1 MSADATIAAAA
12 SPAAARER
20 LFGDILT
27 LQEIRAARFLPGPL
41 DHALLD
47 RMALQGESLLRALAV
62 VDDSAPRIEDSGE
75 QPADPQLHRLEAKLD
90 VLTQLIAGIAANQG
104 QQDPLVALHWSAHG
118 AELDTDTVV
127 AAGSTGRFR
136 VSASDWLP
144 TPLLLPATVIAATRE
159 HENVTRIWLQF
170 GPLSPSYAEAL
181 ERHVFR
187 IHRREVAE
195 RRRR

>member
-1 MSADATIAAAA
+1 MSTDAAVTVAA

-20 LFGDILT
+20 LFGDILA
-27 LQEIRAARFLPGPL
+27 LQEIRAATFLPGPL
-41 DHALLD
+41 DHATLD
-47 RMALQGESLLRALAV
+47 RMALQGESLLHALAV
-62 VDDSAPRIEDSGE
+62 VDDSAPRSEDSE
-75 QPADPQLHRLEAKLD
+75 QPADAALQRLEAKLD
-90 VLTQLIAGIAANQG
+90 VLTLLIAGIAATQG
-104 QQDPLVALHWSAHG
+104 VQDPLLALHWSAHG
-118 AELDTDTVV
+118 AELEARGEI

-144 TPLLLPATVIAATRE
+144 TPLLLPATVIATAPE
-159 HENVTRIWLQF
+159 HDNVARIWLQF
-170 GPLSPSYAEAL
+170 GPLSPSFAEAL